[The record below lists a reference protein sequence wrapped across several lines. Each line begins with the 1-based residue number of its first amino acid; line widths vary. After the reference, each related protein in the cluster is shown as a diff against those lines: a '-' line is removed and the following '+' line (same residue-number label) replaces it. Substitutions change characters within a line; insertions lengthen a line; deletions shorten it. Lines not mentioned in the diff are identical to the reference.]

1 MEIQGLILA
10 GMLAGIA
17 VFQLLL
23 ALGRPYGKYA
33 WGGQHP
39 GVLPMGYR
47 IASGV
52 SIAVYGF
59 LISVVLSATG
69 IISLYS
75 DAFENT
81 GMWVVV
87 GLSGISVLM
96 NAVSRSKSERL
107 WASYATVMLVLS
119 LIIVF

>member
-1 MEIQGLILA
+1 M

-23 ALGRPYGKYA
+23 ALGKPYGKYA

-69 IISLYS
+69 IINIYS
-75 DAFENT
+75 DSFENT
-81 GMWVVV
+81 GMWAVVA
-87 GLSGISVLM
+87 LSAISVLM
-96 NAVSRSKSERL
+96 NAVSRSKPERL
-107 WASYATVMLVLS
+107 WAPYAAAMLALS
-119 LIIVF
+119 LIIVLV